1 LSHSLTPKKKK
12 TEREKNKIQQ
22 EECVKSNPQT
32 SEEVAVVGEKLPGH
46 GAKEEKKKKK
56 KNKGRVSF
64 VEK

>member
-1 LSHSLTPKKKK
+1 
-12 TEREKNKIQQ
+12 
-22 EECVKSNPQT
+22 VKSNPQT

-56 KNKGRVSF
+56 KKNKGRVSF

>member
-1 LSHSLTPKKKK
+1 M
-12 TEREKNKIQQ
+12 
-22 EECVKSNPQT
+22 KSNPQT